1 MHNFIRWGS
10 RVLTRSSPTMLIAT
24 GAALALALPPVRK
37 GLRSAA
43 ILTTRGFLN
52 ITDQIQHIGTTMK
65 EELEDFVAEAR
76 ESTTQPT
83 DTLSEQFKR
92 LKHGTRSQFRRIA
105 VTVTGGALAA
115 SDQAKSLQ
123 NKFEEVVDAPQ
134 EEQLHSDIEV
144 TTAGITLD
152 VSDQAKSPQN
162 KFKEVV
168 DAPQEEQL
176 HSDIEVTTAGITL
189 DVSDQAKSAQDKFKE
204 VVDAPQEEQLHSDI
218 EVTAAGSS
226 LEVSDQA
233 KSPRKKF
240 KGVVE
245 PPQKGRM
252 HSNAKKHND
261 REIHDGLDPA

>member
-43 ILTTRGFLN
+43 ILTTRGFLS
-52 ITDQIQHIGTTMK
+52 ITDQIHHIGATMK

-92 LKHGTRSQFRRIA
+92 FKHGTKSQFRRIA
-105 VTVTGGALAA
+105 VTVTGGALAV
-115 SDQAKSLQ
+115 SDQAQSLQ

-134 EEQLHSDIEV
+134 EEQLYNDMEV
-144 TTAGITLD
+144 TAADITLE

-168 DAPQEEQL
+168 DVPQEEQL
-176 HSDIEVTTAGITL
+176 HSDT
-189 DVSDQAKSAQDKFKE
+189 
-204 VVDAPQEEQLHSDI
+204 
-218 EVTAAGSS
+218 EVTAADST

-240 KGVVE
+240 KGVVD